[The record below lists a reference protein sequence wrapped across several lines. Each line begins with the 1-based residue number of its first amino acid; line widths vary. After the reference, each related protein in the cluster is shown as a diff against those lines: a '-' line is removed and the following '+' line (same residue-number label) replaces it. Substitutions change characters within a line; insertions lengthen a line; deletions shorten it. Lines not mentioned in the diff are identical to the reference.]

1 MISDD
6 VLKKLNNII
15 QNSLFETC
23 SKLATCVEQELN
35 VPRSSIKVEYINGA
49 HEIYIKFPDG
59 IRDITI
65 RIDFEEEN
73 DRI

>member
-35 VPRSSIKVEYINGA
+35 IPRSSIKVEYINVA

-59 IRDITI
+59 IRDTTI
-65 RIDFEEEN
+65 RIDFEEED